1 MQNATFCGAA
11 TVGAKGQIV
20 IPADAR
26 ERLGIVPGDKVF
38 IVCAGPKGSDMLGIC
53 TEKSMRGIMDHLSEK
68 LAMMQNVI
76 EPQGSKEKEKK
87 G

>member
-1 MQNATFCGAA
+1 MHQNASFCGAA

-26 ERLGIVPGDKVF
+26 EKLGIQPGDKVF
-38 IVCAGPKGSDMLGIC
+38 IMCAGPKGNDMLGIC
-53 TEKSMRGIMDHLSEK
+53 TEKSMRGIMDHMSQKLS
-68 LAMMQNVI
+68 LMQQFI
-76 EPQGSKEKEKK
+76 EPDGSEVKK

>member
-1 MQNATFCGAA
+1 MHQNASFCGAA

-26 ERLGIVPGDKVF
+26 EKLGIKPGDKVF
-38 IVCAGPKGSDMLGIC
+38 IVCAGPKGNDMLGIC
-53 TEKSMRGIMDHLSEK
+53 TEKSMHGLMEHLSEK
-68 LAMMQNVI
+68 LTMMQQAVGS
-76 EPQGSKEKEKK
+76 QGSEEKK